1 MDNALIKLIEG
12 APWAFALILTIYLF
26 LRAEQQREERRDANA
41 KEKAQED
48 RAHDLALYHMRD
60 NHIAVIVA
68 KMEAVY
74 QLIAKSQEDHEKSSA
89 ERYKRI
95 GNTQDLLKIARQ
107 DAAKRNKEREE

>member
-1 MDNALIKLIEG
+1 
-12 APWAFALILTIYLF
+12 
-26 LRAEQQREERRDANA
+26 
-41 KEKAQED
+41 
-48 RAHDLALYHMRD
+48 
-60 NHIAVIVA
+60 
-68 KMEAVY
+68 VY